1 MKEKTKENEEIIEKV
16 LRERIEENK
25 ELFNKKELNLFNDNI
40 KSIKKIYL
48 LGLINGRQVYGNNL
62 H

>member
-1 MKEKTKENEEIIEKV
+1 MKKENEEIIVEILK
-16 LRERIEENK
+16 ERIKENE
-25 ELFNKKELNLFNDNI
+25 ELFNKKEINLFNDNI

-48 LGLINGRQVYGNNL
+48 LGLINGKQIYGNNL

>member
-1 MKEKTKENEEIIEKV
+1 MKKENEEIIEEI

-25 ELFNKKELNLFNDNI
+25 ELFNKKEINLFNDNI

-48 LGLINGRQVYGNNL
+48 LGLINGKQIYGNNL